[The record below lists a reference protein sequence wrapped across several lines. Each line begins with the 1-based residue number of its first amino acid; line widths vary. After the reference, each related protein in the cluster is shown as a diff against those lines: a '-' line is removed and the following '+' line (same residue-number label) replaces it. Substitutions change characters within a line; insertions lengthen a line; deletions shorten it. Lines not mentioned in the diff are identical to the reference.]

1 MAATVVVTFLAI
13 FRVDVSHGL
22 SVSFRHA
29 EKYQATEV
37 LMLEHPE
44 PPGVTPTNIP
54 SPIATTLFAQLA
66 NSSVVRSLVLK
77 TGPLHGSYTASSAPE
92 PSYPAGTAVPPI
104 LSIVSEAGNS
114 NQATLIAELVSNAFV
129 AYMHNAWLHSTG
141 PPSQEIEVRKIS
153 LPTHPKSHTRSW
165 PHLPAGHLQHPDHAA
180 RHLHD
185 QNRQNARPLAAV
197 SSRAGCFTPRPDAQ
211 QPLARLR

>member
-37 LMLEHPE
+37 LMLEHPK

-129 AYMHNAWLHSTG
+129 AYMHNAWLNSTG

-153 LPTHPKSHTRSW
+153 LPTHPKLIQGRS
-165 PHLPAGHLQHPDHAA
+165 LTF
-180 RHLHD
+180 
-185 QNRQNARPLAAV
+185 PLV
-197 SSRAGCFTPRPDAQ
+197 IFSILITLLGISTIRTVRTPGP
-211 QPLARLR
+211 